1 MGHKKVS
8 EIIKKK
14 SGLLNEFLRMIAEES
29 VRKSL
34 EDIEHNTQQERIKQ
48 FETGAKIDQLTAS
61 ITKTSKEK
69 PLEEKDDDS
78 EDLFAKSKKIQK
90 EKPAEKAPDKK
101 AAEPAPEAAPE
112 PEEKEP
118 AGAPDEPAAGHKNI
132 TFSMI
137 KDRLNTIRSGRSLRD
152 KEIRQNLKTYF
163 KELSDEEQQELH
175 TLLDNV
181 AKILTAGIEASDGQP
196 PDEDEDDEDD
206 DNDSSENDS
215 KPEEKPKTKAPKQNE
230 PAPQPVGSGTGIE
243 DTSPPIDVGR
253 KQRVESLRRHIKNLM
268 N

>member
-1 MGHKKVS
+1 MN

-14 SGLLNEFLRMIAEES
+14 DGLLNEFLRIIAEES

-34 EDIEHNTQQERIKQ
+34 EDIELNTQQERIKQ

-69 PLEEKDDDS
+69 PLEEKDDDT

-90 EKPAEKAPDKK
+90 EKPSEKSQDAKAPKPDTSQD
-101 AAEPAPEAAPE
+101 ADQV
-112 PEEKEP
+112 EKEP

-137 KDRLNTIRSGRSLRD
+137 KDRLNTLRSGRSLRD

-163 KELSDEEQQELH
+163 KELSDDEQKKLH
-175 TLLDNV
+175 SFLDNV
-181 AKILTAGIEASDGQP
+181 AKILTAGIEASDDNEQDYD
-196 PDEDEDDEDD
+196 DEDEDEEVSDEK
-206 DNDSSENDS
+206 SE
-215 KPEEKPKTKAPKQNE
+215 PEPEPKEKERRKSE
-230 PAPQPVGSGTGIE
+230 PAPQPVGSGTGVE

-253 KQRVESLRRHIKNLM
+253 KQRVESLRRHVKNLM